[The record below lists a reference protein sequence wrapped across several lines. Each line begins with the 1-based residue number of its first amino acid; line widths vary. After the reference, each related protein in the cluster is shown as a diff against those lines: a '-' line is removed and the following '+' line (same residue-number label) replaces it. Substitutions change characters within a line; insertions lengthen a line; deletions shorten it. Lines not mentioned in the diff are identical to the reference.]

1 MDAILATYGW
11 DLLILVLAG
20 ALAGLINGVVGSGTL
35 ITFPIMLLMGYPP
48 LVANVSN
55 NLGLIPGS
63 TAAAWQY
70 RHELW
75 LRRHVVLK
83 MLPLTITGAAAGS
96 LLLLV
101 LPSEVFSGVVPVLI
115 VAALVVVLAQPFL
128 QRAVRRRTDE
138 LSADGSAPA
147 RLGWPLII
155 GLPLMGAYGGYFG
168 AAQGVLL
175 LVILGIV
182 LALPYS
188 HVNGIKNVLAGVA
201 NLVSGLLFIFIAPD
215 KIDWVIV
222 ACIALGS
229 IVGGAG
235 GGRIAQKL
243 PQSAYR
249 AIIIVVGLAAL
260 WSILSR

>member
-1 MDAILATYGW
+1 MDVILATYGW
-11 DLLILVLAG
+11 DLLILILAG

-35 ITFPIMLLMGYPP
+35 ITFPIMLLLGYPP

-70 RHELW
+70 HAQLW
-75 LRRHVVLK
+75 QRRRLVAQ
-83 MLPLTITGAAAGS
+83 MLPLTIVGAAAGS

-115 VAALVVVLAQPFL
+115 IAALVVVLAQPFA
-128 QRAVRRRTDE
+128 QRMVRRRTSDLPTE
-138 LSADGSAPA
+138 TSTPSGVSL
-147 RLGWPLII
+147 PLII

-168 AAQGVLL
+168 AAQGILL

-188 HVNGIKNVLAGVA
+188 DVNGIKNVLAGVA
-201 NLVSGLLFIFIAPD
+201 NLVSGLLFIIIAPD

-222 ACIALGS
+222 ACVAIGS

-249 AIIIVVGLAAL
+249 GIIIVVGLVAL